1 MDLIV
6 WEPVVKTCL
15 NLSPKV
21 LPEVD
26 IGAISGAIHCSYTRW
41 SHTDSTAENLP
52 DPSTPAAANVL
63 ATKSHSAEV
72 PVRSKLVVSPF
83 QHLRVPELDWSTPG
97 IPTVKAL
104 KAMEAEPE
112 PTHLDLWFFDFY
124 VGADGSILLK
134 DDDTLDQLLAG
145 PDDDTVHAWQ
155 YVTPMLKFERVCL
168 RKGVYPYVGEAR
180 AGFIIGVR
188 WAVLLL
194 TLYTLGTWIAPI
206 PRNLRRAWRAFK
218 SSRRPLRAHRH
229 RRRRHRQ

>member
-1 MDLIV
+1 MLYGYPRLYV
-6 WEPVVKTCL
+6 NSSAEHPAPTTTHVV
-15 NLSPKV
+15 P
-21 LPEVD
+21 
-26 IGAISGAIHCSYTRW
+26 
-41 SHTDSTAENLP
+41 
-52 DPSTPAAANVL
+52 
-63 ATKSHSAEV
+63 ATKSRTAVQAAFST
-72 PVRSKLVVSPF
+72 LVSSPF
-83 QHLRVPELDWSTPG
+83 ERQPVPELDWSTPG

-104 KAMEAEPE
+104 KAKEAEPE

-168 RKGVYPYVGEAR
+168 RKGVYPDVGEAR

-188 WAVLLL
+188 WAFLLL

-218 SSRRPLRAHRH
+218 RSRRPLRAHRH